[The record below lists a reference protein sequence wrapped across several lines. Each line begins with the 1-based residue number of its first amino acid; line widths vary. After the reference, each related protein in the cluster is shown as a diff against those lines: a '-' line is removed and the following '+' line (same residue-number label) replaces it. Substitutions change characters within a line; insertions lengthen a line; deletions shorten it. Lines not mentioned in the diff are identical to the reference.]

1 MHGLFI
7 DIHLHMKVLFNPERF
22 VESGI
27 DVRGTNFQLLT
38 FGCGQRMCVGL
49 PLGLTIFQLALARLL
64 HGFTWKLPIGE
75 NPQKLTWVRC
85 LVQLLQKLFRYKQLA
100 LLNFIF
106 MFTMWLS
113 NSTSNK

>member
-1 MHGLFI
+1 
-7 DIHLHMKVLFNPERF
+7 
-22 VESGI
+22 
-27 DVRGTNFQLLT
+27 
-38 FGCGQRMCVGL
+38 
-49 PLGLTIFQLALARLL
+49 
-64 HGFTWKLPIGE
+64 
-75 NPQKLTWVRC
+75 